1 MAARAP
7 LPDRRHGRGPRAPV
21 SGGRRGVAVDAVG
34 AGARVG
40 ADRQQQGRHQR
51 PAAERRL
58 RHVQRALAAGGS
70 GDPALPL
77 RGRVAVVT
85 GVAEGTMGEGI
96 AAVLL
101 ARGASV
107 CVADHPSRAEA
118 MLAAQAALARA
129 APAGARV
136 EAVATDC
143 SDERS
148 VAVLFERAQAALGP
162 VTIAVPAVGGA
173 GVLPS
178 GELNMESKGPNSE
191 PVHEEA
197 WDKTMRILQGT
208 QLTAVLTAR
217 AAAAAMVAHGGGGS
231 IVLIGS
237 IMANSAAAGTAA
249 YTISKAAVRKLR

>member
-1 MAARAP
+1 M
-7 LPDRRHGRGPRAPV
+7 
-21 SGGRRGVAVDAVG
+21 
-34 AGARVG
+34 
-40 ADRQQQGRHQR
+40 
-51 PAAERRL
+51 
-58 RHVQRALAAGGS
+58 
-70 GDPALPL
+70 
-77 RGRVAVVT
+77 
-85 GVAEGTMGEGI
+85 
-96 AAVLL
+96 
-101 ARGASV
+101 
-107 CVADHPSRAEA
+107 EA
-118 MLAAQAALARA
+118 F
-129 APAGARV
+129 
-136 EAVATDC
+136 ATDC

-148 VAVLFERAQAALGP
+148 VAALFERAQAALGP

-249 YTISKAAVRKLR
+249 YTISKAAVRKLGEVMAHELAEHDGEPPQQLLEG